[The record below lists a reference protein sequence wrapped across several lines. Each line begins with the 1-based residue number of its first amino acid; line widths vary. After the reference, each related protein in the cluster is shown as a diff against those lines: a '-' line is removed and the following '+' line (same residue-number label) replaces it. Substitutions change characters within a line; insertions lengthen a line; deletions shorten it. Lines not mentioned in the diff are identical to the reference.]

1 MADDNEPIG
10 SRSYGSRDV
19 GYAEQYCRTT
29 KTKEVRPPP
38 EKPKTPTKQDL
49 LEIIRELVEAGKP
62 WGYTPE
68 RCGICHNFSE
78 SGFCAKALG
87 KGNVKHTGSPPDWC
101 PRRKL
106 AAATEKAE
114 DEPVEV

>member
-1 MADDNEPIG
+1 MKKIG
-10 SRSYGSRDV
+10 LVGDASMGTGSLL
-19 GYAEQYCRTT
+19 EQALDGL
-29 KTKEVRPPP
+29 ENVRIASH
-38 EKPKTPTKQDL
+38 KPKTPTKQDL

-68 RCGICHNFSE
+68 RCGFCHNFSE

-87 KGNVKHTGSPPDWC
+87 KGNVKHNGSPPDWC